1 MFSAEEAEEER
12 VRTLRSL
19 QEEGE
24 STEAGQGEAQV
35 ILRAAGLE
43 SQLQEPLHE
52 SKQGW
57 LPSQLWVFPTLFW
70 PYLQK

>member
-1 MFSAEEAEEER
+1 MIGQTMLNMKFDIFSAEETEEER
-12 VRTLRSL
+12 VRTLRPL

-57 LPSQLWVFPTLFW
+57 LP
-70 PYLQK
+70 

>member
-1 MFSAEEAEEER
+1 MSNNYDCDLFSAEETEEER

-35 ILRAAGLE
+35 ILRA
-43 SQLQEPLHE
+43 
-52 SKQGW
+52 
-57 LPSQLWVFPTLFW
+57 
-70 PYLQK
+70 